1 MDPNH
6 DGYSPSSHNVP
17 DSASGAKEGTDAA
30 SSSLEVVFE
39 NPQLRKSSAEPSL
52 ELPGHF
58 TSLIQD
64 LSQEDSQLNRRRQ
77 QGLDNPRKVYDKLA
91 KLKEIDL
98 IQNPYQRDILGHSE
112 KLVIIAATVV
122 DSYLGN
128 EDVSTSTFMQ
138 LNGRKLSQETIL
150 RDQRMVRQIIKLI
163 DELYLCWGH
172 EFALELL
179 VLLDTPISILRQQGA
194 RKFDKLNLLLR
205 ESTPS
210 TKLRSWIKLYIP
222 FLVLLLRPEYRL
234 VDVQQALQTSIFN
247 QQDLNSFRRVC
258 YGPIPKYDPIR
269 DVWST
274 STSGSALIE
283 FIDYKNIYRAMI
295 GRKVSGFESFRL
307 SPVVQQ
313 KAAQASRGQSG
324 CTPTGNSLFAYDW
337 FEEIHGP
344 VIDLVVHD
352 LKKSGFLQPQDVYVK
367 KVSLSLPEGSS
378 TVVPVGQMQIL
389 VPTAPSQGTLSVS
402 LHIDGSIK
410 KVDWNKEIGYILDQN
425 TMFSTPQKIGC
436 ISLLVIPQ

>member
-1 MDPNH
+1 MQAIMDPNH

-17 DSASGAKEGTDAA
+17 DSTSGAKEGTDAA

-98 IQNPYQRDILGHSE
+98 IQNPYQRDILGHWE

-128 EDVSTSTFMQ
+128 EDVSTSTFTQ

-172 EFALELL
+172 EFAFELL
-179 VLLDTPISILRQQGA
+179 VLLGKP
-194 RKFDKLNLLLR
+194 
-205 ESTPS
+205 
-210 TKLRSWIKLYIP
+210 
-222 FLVLLLRPEYRL
+222 
-234 VDVQQALQTSIFN
+234 
-247 QQDLNSFRRVC
+247 
-258 YGPIPKYDPIR
+258 
-269 DVWST
+269 
-274 STSGSALIE
+274 
-283 FIDYKNIYRAMI
+283 
-295 GRKVSGFESFRL
+295 
-307 SPVVQQ
+307 
-313 KAAQASRGQSG
+313 
-324 CTPTGNSLFAYDW
+324 
-337 FEEIHGP
+337 
-344 VIDLVVHD
+344 HD
-352 LKKSGFLQPQDVYVK
+352 LK
-367 KVSLSLPEGSS
+367 
-378 TVVPVGQMQIL
+378 
-389 VPTAPSQGTLSVS
+389 
-402 LHIDGSIK
+402 
-410 KVDWNKEIGYILDQN
+410 
-425 TMFSTPQKIGC
+425 
-436 ISLLVIPQ
+436 